1 MLDEAPST
9 TLIST
14 RVNWIPYITGAVEA
28 VFAGETI
35 EKHVEG
41 HDHGQDI
48 SAGFSR
54 DWVEMLVLNDSIA
67 AENTEKKM
75 QEAIDALKKGTLK
88 VFKGDYT
95 GTDPDD
101 SSDRIDLSEG
111 YTENA
116 DSSLPSFHYILDG
129 IIEVEN

>member
-1 MLDEAPST
+1 M
-9 TLIST
+9 
-14 RVNWIPYITGAVEA
+14 
-28 VFAGETI
+28 FAGETI

-41 HDHGQDI
+41 HNHGQDI
-48 SAGFSR
+48 SAGFSK

-95 GTDPDD
+95 GTNPDD
-101 SSDRIDLSEG
+101 SSDRINLSEG